1 MASIAANTNSETL
14 NDLYRTARSDL
25 KATAKD
31 SVFNTPSVTRDIFSR
46 AMKSEYPTGRRYE
59 WAVELGSFS
68 TVRRR
73 AFDTATA
80 MVGEN
85 PNLTVF
91 ASCEIA
97 TYEMLMEINWD
108 SKRLM
113 NSSNALYDIV
123 EGRVK
128 AAGRYI
134 LDVLEQDL
142 LAATTASNG
151 VQSIIEFLAATPTTG
166 TLQGLNRATYS
177 NWQNTTTT
185 TGGSF
190 ASVGL
195 NQLRSTYLAAS
206 RGQGEDEPDLIIT
219 DDTVF
224 DYFWR
229 LNDSRDQIW
238 LEDKPVGKSI
248 PRAMKFLNAKWVWS
262 QRYPNSTTARML
274 NTSMLEPVVI
284 GGTEDGGISIGD
296 WAPCYNAP
304 KDGSIVSWQG
314 ALKFLV
320 ARFMAQISGWT
331 A

>member
-1 MASIAANTNSETL
+1 VASITANTNSETL
-14 NDLYRTARSDL
+14 NDLYRTGRSDL
-25 KATAKD
+25 KTTAVD
-31 SVFNTPSVTRDIFSR
+31 SVYNTPSVVKDIFGR
-46 AMKSEYPTGRRYE
+46 AKKSEYPTGRRYE

-73 AFDTATA
+73 AFDTGTA

-85 PNLTVF
+85 PNLSVF
-91 ASCEIA
+91 ASCEIS
-97 TYEMLMEINWD
+97 TYEFLMEVNWD
-108 SKRLM
+108 ARKLGM
-113 NSSNALYDIV
+113 GAEGMWNQV

-128 AAGRYI
+128 AAGAYLR
-134 LDVLEQDL
+134 DTLETDL
-142 LAATTASNG
+142 LATSTATNG
-151 VQSIIEFLAATPTTG
+151 IQSIIEFLAATPTSG
-166 TLQGLNRATYS
+166 TLQGLSRSTYA
-177 NWQNTTTT
+177 NWRNATTT

-206 RGQGEDEPDLIIT
+206 KGQGEGEPDLIIT

-229 LNDSRDQIW
+229 LNDSRDQII
-238 LEDKPVGKSI
+238 LEDKPTGKSI

-274 NTSMLEPVVI
+274 NTSMLEPVII
-284 GGTEDGGISIGD
+284 GGTDETGITIND
-296 WAPCYNAP
+296 WVPCYNAP

-314 ALKFLV
+314 ALKFLA
-320 ARFMAQISGWT
+320 ARWMAQISGWT
-331 A
+331 E

>member
-1 MASIAANTNSETL
+1 MRSAS
-14 NDLYRTARSDL
+14 
-25 KATAKD
+25 
-31 SVFNTPSVTRDIFSR
+31 
-46 AMKSEYPTGRRYE
+46 
-59 WAVELGSFS
+59 
-68 TVRRR
+68 
-73 AFDTATA
+73 
-80 MVGEN
+80 
-85 PNLTVF
+85 
-91 ASCEIA
+91 
-97 TYEMLMEINWD
+97 
-108 SKRLM
+108 
-113 NSSNALYDIV
+113 
-123 EGRVK
+123 
-128 AAGRYI
+128 
-134 LDVLEQDL
+134 
-142 LAATTASNG
+142 
-151 VQSIIEFLAATPTTG
+151 
-166 TLQGLNRATYS
+166 LNRATYS
-177 NWQNTTTT
+177 NWQNVTTT

-296 WAPCYNAP
+296 WTPCYNAP

>member
-1 MASIAANTNSETL
+1 MPSITANTNSETL

-25 KATAKD
+25 RAIAVD
-31 SVFNTPSVTRDIFSR
+31 SVYNSPSVTRDIFAR
-46 AMKSEYPTGRRYE
+46 AKKSEYPTGRRYE
-59 WAVELGSFS
+59 WAVKLGSHS

-91 ASCEIA
+91 GSAEIS
-97 TYEMLMEINWD
+97 TYEFLMEINWD
-108 SKRLM
+108 SINLAKGP
-113 NSSNALYDIV
+113 NALVDIV
-123 EGRVK
+123 KERTK
-128 AAGRYI
+128 DAGDYLR
-134 LDVLEQDL
+134 DTLETDL
-142 LAATTASNG
+142 LAATTATNG

-177 NWQNTTTT
+177 NWRNATTT

-195 NQLRSTYLAAS
+195 NQLRATYLTAS
-206 RGQGEDEPDLIIT
+206 RGQGQDEPDLIIT

-229 LNDSRDQIW
+229 LNDSRDQII
-238 LEDKPVGKSI
+238 LEQSATQKSI

-262 QRYPNSTTARML
+262 QRYPNSTTARLL
-274 NTSMLEPVVI
+274 NTSMMEPVVI
-284 GGTEDGGISIGD
+284 GGTEDTGIKMND
-296 WAPCYNAP
+296 WVPCYNAP

-314 ALKFLV
+314 ALKFLA
-320 ARFMAQISGWT
+320 ARWMAQISGWT
-331 A
+331 E